1 MRPEMKSIISIYK
14 TNSTL
19 LTNSFAK
26 VTEVDS
32 LKRPNKRTNSMI
44 FIALHVLDARCFI
57 LTQIGLKTK
66 NPFGKYVDWAK
77 TIDEIITYP
86 KLKKV
91 LSEWKRI
98 DRILVEEL
106 NGINSRKLNS
116 DQQFEFPGGKKI
128 INMLAFLA
136 EHEAYHVGQISFI
149 RKYLGYPATSYE

>member
-1 MRPEMKSIISIYK
+1 MKSIISIYK

-98 DRILVEEL
+98 DRILVKEL
-106 NGINSRKLNS
+106 SGINSRKLNS
-116 DQQFEFPGGKKI
+116 DQQFEFPVGKKN

>member
-116 DQQFEFPGGKKI
+116 DQQFEFPGGKKN

>member
-1 MRPEMKSIISIYK
+1 MKSIISIYK

-116 DQQFEFPGGKKI
+116 DQQFEFPDGKKI

-136 EHEAYHVGQISFI
+136 EHESYHVGQISFI

>member
-1 MRPEMKSIISIYK
+1 MKSIISIYK

>member
-1 MRPEMKSIISIYK
+1 MKSIISIYK

-116 DQQFEFPGGKKI
+116 DQQFEFPGGKKN

-136 EHEAYHVGQISFI
+136 EHEAYHEGQISFI

>member
-1 MRPEMKSIISIYK
+1 MKSIISIYK

-116 DQQFEFPGGKKI
+116 DQQFEFPGGKKN